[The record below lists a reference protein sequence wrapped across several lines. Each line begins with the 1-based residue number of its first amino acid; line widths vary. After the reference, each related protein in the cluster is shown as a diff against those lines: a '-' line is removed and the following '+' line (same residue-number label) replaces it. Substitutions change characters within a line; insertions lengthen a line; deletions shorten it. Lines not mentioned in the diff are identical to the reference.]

1 MKYLVTGGAGFIG
14 SNFIEYI
21 LDKYNNIEVVCL
33 DALTYAGNL
42 ENLNEVKN
50 NKKFKFVH
58 GDICNESFIDQLF
71 EAENFDMVI
80 NFAAETHVDK
90 SIIEPDIFFTT
101 NVIGVRILLDACKK
115 YNVKRFHQIS
125 TDEVYGEISLDNL
138 NYKFD
143 EDSPLKASNP
153 YSASKAAA
161 DLLVLSYFKMYN
173 LPVTISRCSNNYGK
187 HQYAEKLIPLTV
199 KNALYH
205 NKAIIHGNGKYVR
218 DWIHV
223 LDHCNAIDL
232 ILKFGSVGE
241 IYNVGSNNQKQNLEV
256 VTAILEVLN
265 KSTNIIDYVENRP
278 GQDTKYAIDYNKI
291 SSKLGY
297 VPVYKFDEE
306 IINIVEWYKN
316 NLENII
322 V

>member
-14 SNFIEYI
+14 SNFIEYM
-21 LDKYNNIEVVCL
+21 LDKYSNIKIVCL

-42 ENLNEVKN
+42 NNLNEVKDN
-50 NKKFKFVH
+50 PNFKFVE
-58 GDICNESFIDQLF
+58 GDICDEPFVNELF
-71 EAENFDMVI
+71 ETENFDVVV

-90 SIIEPDIFFTT
+90 SIYNPDIFFKT
-101 NVIGVRILLDACKK
+101 NVIGVRVLLDACKT
-115 YNVKRFHQIS
+115 YSVKRFHQIS

-138 NYKFD
+138 SYAFT
-143 EDSPLKASNP
+143 EESPLKASNP

-161 DLLVLSYFKMYN
+161 DLLILSYFKMYN

-199 KNALYH
+199 KNILQY
-205 NKAIIHGNGKYVR
+205 NTAIIHGTGEYVR

-232 ILKFGSVGE
+232 ILKFGKIGE
-241 IYNVGSNNQKQNLEV
+241 VYNVGSNNQKQNIEV
-256 VTAILEVLN
+256 VNIILEILN
-265 KSTNIIDYVENRP
+265 KPTSIINFTDNRP
-278 GQDTKYAIDYNKI
+278 GQDTKYAIDYTKI
-291 SSKLGY
+291 SNTLGY
-297 VPVYKFDEE
+297 IPNYKFDHE

-316 NLENII
+316 NI
-322 V
+322 